1 MNPALSAISMKKTP
15 TPPKVLRKR
24 ILVAE
29 DEPGVREAL
38 VLLLS
43 LDEHQVTEA
52 SDGKQALELFQG
64 GRFDLVITDYAMPAM
79 KGDELAANIN
89 RLKPAQPVIMI
100 SAHAQSLADAGT
112 PLTGVR
118 IVLGKPFMLTDLRD
132 AIAKVL
138 SGQDEPDA

>member
-1 MNPALSAISMKKTP
+1 MKKPLPGTR
-15 TPPKVLRKR
+15 PKILQKR

-43 LDEHQVTEA
+43 LDGHTVTPA
-52 SDGKQALELFQG
+52 NDGKQALEIFQRE
-64 GRFDLVITDYAMPAM
+64 RFDVVITDYMMPEM

-89 RLKPAQPVIMI
+89 RLKPEQPVIMV
-100 SAHAQSLADAGT
+100 SAHAQSLAESGNSLAGV
-112 PLTGVR
+112 GAV
-118 IVLGKPFMLTDLRD
+118 VGKPFMLADLRD

-138 SGQDEPDA
+138 ADQEDSGDTAFLPN